1 MKMKR
6 LLAGIT
12 LIGLIVVCPIRHL
25 QAQNKE
31 TATLKELMKRIELQ
45 EGVSFIYESSLRVN
59 VPYNGK
65 TMDTLPLKESLENL
79 FKDTGVSWKMKGNY
93 IILNETKKHFTLN
106 GYVYQK
112 NGESLINAT
121 LIDRESGKGTLTNTY
136 GYYSFTLPQGE
147 HSIRFSY
154 VGFKDTVLTVYLDQ
168 NLTQNIYLPD
178 LPPLQEVVVESD
190 LNSPIHTTQTGKT
203 TLSKQDLNTEFAVLS
218 SPDLVKSLQML
229 PGVTSGTELI
239 SGLYVHGGN
248 NDGNLFLLDGNPL
261 YQVNHLGGIFS
272 AFNTDIIKTVDFY
285 KSGFPARYGGRL
297 SSIVDVRTNDGD
309 MQAFH
314 GTFSIGL
321 LDGRV
326 QLEGPIVKNKTSFNI
341 AMRRSWAD
349 LFTATAFG
357 LRNLSKKHDHL
368 NGRYSFQD
376 INAKVTHRFSNQSR
390 LYLSF
395 YSGND
400 YMKIRNKSSEE
411 KSIRDEKEEKD
422 QKFKLK
428 WGNIT
433 TSLNWNYVF
442 SPKLFS
448 NLTAVYSKNKS
459 NYIYYK
465 DYRLYDENGREKEVN
480 HTKASIYSSINDIG
494 YRMEFDYHPSTLHR
508 IRFGSNYLH
517 HSFRPQN
524 NFTNDITGTKDDR
537 PDTLTQ
543 NTSRSYNGNEVTVYA
558 EDDITLLPNMKVNLG
573 VHYTL
578 FNIQNKNY
586 HSIEPRV
593 AVQIGVSKDMS
604 IKFSYVEMSQFV
616 HQLSNTYLNL
626 PTDYWVPTTPKI
638 RPMRSRQLAAGFY
651 AHPTRQLRFAVE
663 GFYKTMSRLIEYN
676 GGNSLTPSI
685 DNWEDLVLTGK
696 GRAYGAEFSFAYTD
710 KKTSAE
716 LAYTLSWSERKFPN
730 LNRDNWYPANFDNR
744 HKLNITARHKF
755 TPKIELYAGWTFHTG
770 YRATVATQ
778 KVEKPVVLPGGG
790 IRPDLEWVYEKPNNL
805 ILPPYHRLDVGI
817 NFRRITK
824 RGFERTWNVSIYN
837 TYCRMNPLYAEI
849 IRNGETGFIG
859 KATGVFPIIPS
870 FSYTLKF

>member
-45 EGVSFIYESSLRVN
+45 ESVSFIYESSLRVN

-65 TMDTLPLKESLENL
+65 TVDTLPLKESLENL

-154 VGFKDTVLTVYLDQ
+154 VGFKDTVLTVYLDR
-168 NLTQNIYLPD
+168 NLTQNVYLPD

-326 QLEGPIVKNKTSFNI
+326 QLEGPIVKNKTSF
-341 AMRRSWAD
+341 
-349 LFTATAFG
+349 TATAFG

-494 YRMEFDYHPSTLHR
+494 YRMEFDYHPSTIHR

-638 RPMRSRQLAAGFY
+638 RPMRSRQDSMPIRLA
-651 AHPTRQLRFAVE
+651 
-663 GFYKTMSRLIEYN
+663 S
-676 GGNSLTPSI
+676 
-685 DNWEDLVLTGK
+685 
-696 GRAYGAEFSFAYTD
+696 YG
-710 KKTSAE
+710 
-716 LAYTLSWSERKFPN
+716 
-730 LNRDNWYPANFDNR
+730 
-744 HKLNITARHKF
+744 
-755 TPKIELYAGWTFHTG
+755 
-770 YRATVATQ
+770 
-778 KVEKPVVLPGGG
+778 LP
-790 IRPDLEWVYEKPNNL
+790 
-805 ILPPYHRLDVGI
+805 
-817 NFRRITK
+817 
-824 RGFERTWNVSIYN
+824 
-837 TYCRMNPLYAEI
+837 
-849 IRNGETGFIG
+849 
-859 KATGVFPIIPS
+859 
-870 FSYTLKF
+870 